1 MQIIEGVIRDYDWG
15 STTELADLLGIPV
28 TGKPMAELWLGAHP
42 SSPARVGPAGVP
54 LDRVVAADPA
64 GALGPHRA
72 RFDELPFLLKVLTAA
87 RPLSLQAHPST
98 AQAEAGFAR
107 EEAAGVPR
115 DAPGR
120 SFRDRSH
127 KPELICALSR
137 FEALSGFRDAH
148 GSLEVLAAIDTPALD
163 PLSAMLRR
171 APDADGLGHALEWLL
186 TLDRDAAASV
196 VEPVV
201 EACRTSDRAGA
212 GGVHRIVVALGDR
225 YPGDIGV
232 VVALL
237 LNPVILEP
245 GEALFLGA
253 GNLHAYLRGSAV
265 EVMANSDN
273 VLRGG
278 LTSKHVD
285 TTALLDV
292 VEARPMAPEI
302 QRPPVVDGIV
312 RYASPV
318 EEFALSRVEL
328 DGTATLEAG
337 PAILLCTAGAATC
350 GPHILDRGTAMWV
363 PAIDGPIELQGR
375 ATVFR
380 AGIGPSP
387 APPASA

>member
-1 MQIIEGVIRDYDWG
+1 MQIIEGVIRAYDWG
-15 STTELADLLGIPV
+15 STTELADLLGLPA
-28 TGKPMAELWLGAHP
+28 TGEPMAELWLGAHP
-42 SSPARVGPAGVP
+42 SAPARVGPAGVP
-54 LDRVVAADPA
+54 LDRVVADDPV

-72 RFDELPFLLKVLTAA
+72 RFGELPFLLKVLTAA
-87 RPLSLQAHPST
+87 RPLSLQAHPSS

-115 DAPGR
+115 DAPER

-137 FEALSGFRDAH
+137 FDALCGFRDPLE
-148 GSLEVLAAIDTPALD
+148 SLEVLASIETPALD
-163 PLSAMLRR
+163 PVAAVLGR

-186 TLDRDAAASV
+186 TLDRAAAVSI

-201 EACRTSDRAGA
+201 EACRSADPGRAGD
-212 GGVHRIVVALGDR
+212 VHRLVAGLGDR

-237 LNPVILEP
+237 LNPVTLEP

-253 GNLHAYLRGSAV
+253 GNLHTYLRGAAV

-285 TTALLDV
+285 TDALLDV
-292 VEARPMAPEI
+292 VEARPMTPEI
-302 QRPPVVDGIV
+302 QRPAVVDGVV
-312 RYASPV
+312 RYASPA

-328 DGTATLEAG
+328 DGTATLDTG

-350 GPHILDRGTAMWV
+350 GPHVLDRGTAMWV
-363 PAIDGPIELQGR
+363 PAVDGPVELQGR

-380 AGIGPSP
+380 AGIGPSAGP
-387 APPASA
+387 TVPV